1 MKKILFFIPSMNSGG
16 AEHVIAT
23 LSNLWTPMHQIC
35 ILTFHDMPSFYSL
48 HKDITLVAMNL
59 PLTANKLKRFFLLP
73 WIEWKRL
80 KFFVNYVRQNKF
92 DCILAFTE
100 TTSFIA
106 MLGTLFYGIKPV
118 LVSERNDPSSYPLWL
133 QKIILFL
140 YRYARGI
147 ICQNEYVK
155 NYYIKHGFDMPL
167 VVLPNP
173 VNFQDVPSEQSS
185 IKRREIVTVGRL
197 TEQKNQRLLIDAFSE
212 IAAAYPQYILKI
224 YGAGPL
230 ESTIRQQIKELEL
243 ENRVLLMGTKKHVMF
258 DVQQSDIFVL
268 SSDFEGFPNVL
279 IEAMASGMP
288 VISSNFPTG
297 LARQLIKNGENG
309 YLFPIKDKSALV
321 AALKKMLACPE
332 KWAQMGQM
340 NRQIVK
346 QYTSEKV
353 AENWFHA
360 IHKILSEQKQ

>member
-23 LSNLWTPMHQIC
+23 LANLWNSPHQSS
-35 ILTFHDMPSFYSL
+35 ILTFHDVPSFYPL
-48 HKDITLVAMNL
+48 HENITLIRMNL
-59 PLTANKLKRFFLLP
+59 PLTTNKLKRFFLLP

-80 KFFVNYVRQNKF
+80 KFFIDYVQKNKF

-140 YRYARGI
+140 YKHAQGL

-155 NYYIKHGFDMPL
+155 NYYIKHGFKMPL

-173 VNFQDVPSEQSS
+173 VNFQDVPSAPSPV
-185 IKRREIVTVGRL
+185 KRREIVTVGRL
-197 TEQKNQRLLIDAFSE
+197 HPQKNQALLITAFSE
-212 IAAAYPQYILKI
+212 IANQYPDYTLKI
-224 YGAGPL
+224 YGVGPL
-230 ESTIRQQIKELEL
+230 EEVLKQQIKELRL
-243 ENRVLLMGTKKHVMF
+243 ENRILLMGSKKRVMF